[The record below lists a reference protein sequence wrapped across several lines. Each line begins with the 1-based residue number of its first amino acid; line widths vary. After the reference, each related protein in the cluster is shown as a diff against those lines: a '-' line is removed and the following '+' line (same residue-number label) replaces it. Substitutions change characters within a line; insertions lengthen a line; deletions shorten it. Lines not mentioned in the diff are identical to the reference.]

1 MAKDW
6 KAWREEED
14 FKLRC
19 AYERTKEQVSSYVF
33 WNKVYEDF
41 FEFYP
46 HRSRTAVQQRGHMLG
61 LLSKKVPSEKYICI
75 SCGRLGVHNR
85 KRGLCLHCYG
95 RLKQTDFKG
104 CKEGPGEVDSSS

>member
-1 MAKDW
+1 MSRRW
-6 KAWREEED
+6 KVWKEEED

-19 AYERTKEQVSSYVF
+19 AYERTGPQVSSYEF
-33 WNKVYEDF
+33 WNRVFEDF

-46 HRSRTAVQQRGHMLG
+46 HRSRTAVQQRGHLLG

-85 KRGLCLHCYG
+85 KRGLCLRCYG
-95 RLKQTDFKG
+95 VLQHADFKG
-104 CKEGPGEVDSSS
+104 CQDGPGEVQS